1 MTTSP
6 LGSLRPLDAVDP
18 YARETQ
24 TNATLDP
31 DQVGRLRAF
40 GAIERVVADT
50 VLFRRGQRRVDFV
63 LVLSGRVDIFDVDAH
78 GDESVFMSHGP
89 GQFTGELD
97 LFNERQILVSARTGA
112 ETELVRVPHGDFRR
126 LLTAEPDIAE
136 IIMRALIL
144 RRVGLIRHAQ
154 GGVLVLG
161 SVRAAETLRIERFLI
176 QNGYPHRLLDVD
188 SDADAKGAVQCFA
201 LSPAQLPAVIDPG
214 DRVLSNPTNSEL
226 ADALGIS
233 ESLLPDHVHDVVVVG
248 AGPAGLAAAVYA
260 ASEGLDTLVVEGTAP
275 GGQAGTSS
283 KIENYLGFPTGISG
297 QALAGRAQ
305 VQAQKFGARL
315 AISRE
320 VVSIDCSQHPYRA
333 HLQGGYSVLARSVVV
348 ATGARYRTLDV
359 PNCTRFE
366 GQGIHYAA
374 TAMERELCKGQ
385 EVVVVGAA
393 NSAGQAAL
401 FLSGGLKHV
410 HMLCRG
416 PGLSATMSS
425 YLVDRIQASPRISV
439 YPNTK
444 VTALDGDKSLRR
456 VTWTRLDS
464 AHSETYAIEHVFSMI
479 GAEPRTQWLD
489 GCLELDAKGFVLT
502 GQLAGRAAS
511 PFETSRP
518 GIYAVGDVRS
528 GSIKRVAS
536 GVGEGSA
543 VVAAIHQFLHP
554 VP

>member
-1 MTTSP
+1 MTTRP
-6 LGSLRPLDAVDP
+6 ATLTPLDPVDP
-18 YARETQ
+18 YARESQ
-24 TNATLDP
+24 TNAVLDA
-31 DQVGRLRAF
+31 DQIGRVSAF
-40 GAIERVVADT
+40 GARERLPAGH
-50 VLFRRGQRRVDFV
+50 VLFRRGERKVDFL
-63 LVLSGRVDIFDVDAH
+63 LVVSGRIEIYDVDVH
-78 GDESVFMSHGP
+78 GEESVFITHGP
-89 GQFTGELD
+89 GQFSGDVD
-97 LFNERQILVSARTGA
+97 LFNERQALVSARTSQDS
-112 ETELVRVPHGDFRR
+112 EIVRVKHADFRS
-126 LLTAEPDIAE
+126 LLTADPDIAE
-136 IIMRALIL
+136 TIMRALIL

-161 SVRAAETLRIERFLI
+161 SLHSADTLRIERFLL
-176 QNGYPHRLLDVD
+176 QNAYPHRVLDVEQ
-188 SDADAKGAVQCFA
+188 DADAKGAVQCFG
-201 LSPAQLPAVIDPG
+201 LLPEQLPAVIDPG
-214 DRVLSNPTNSEL
+214 DRVITRPTNAEL
-226 ADALGIS
+226 ADALGIT
-233 ESLLPDHVHDVVVVG
+233 EVLLPDHVHDVVVVG

-260 ASEGLDTLVVEGTAP
+260 ASEGLDTLVIEGTAP

-320 VVSIDCSQHPYRA
+320 VEAIDCAQHPHRV
-333 HLQGGYSVLARSVVV
+333 HLQGGQSVLARSVVV

-401 FLSGGLKHV
+401 FLSRQLKHV

-425 YLVDRIQASPRISV
+425 YLVERIEASSRITV
-439 YPNTK
+439 YSNTK
-444 VTALDGDKSLRR
+444 VTALEGDRSLKR
-456 VTWTRLDS
+456 VTWSNLATGK
-464 AHSETYAIEHVFSMI
+464 SETHPIENVFSMI

-489 GCLELDAKGFVLT
+489 GCLDLDPKGFVLT
-502 GQLAGRAAS
+502 GVTAGRTTSA
-511 PFETSRP
+511 FETTKP

-543 VVAAIHQFLHP
+543 VVAAIHQYLHP

>member
-1 MTTSP
+1 MTTR
-6 LGSLRPLDAVDP
+6 LVSLTPLDAVDP
-18 YARETQ
+18 YARESQ
-24 TNATLDP
+24 TNAVLDA
-31 DQVGRLRAF
+31 DQIARVEAF
-40 GAIERVVADT
+40 GARERVAARQL
-50 VLFRRGQRRVDFV
+50 LFRRGERKVDFL
-63 LVLSGRVDIFDVDAH
+63 LVASGEIEIYDVDAH
-78 GDESVFMSHGP
+78 GDESVFITHGP
-89 GQFTGELD
+89 GQFAGELD
-97 LFNERQILVSARTGA
+97 LFNERQVLVSARAGSDS
-112 ETELVRVPHGDFRR
+112 ELVRVKHDDFRR

-136 IIMRALIL
+136 TIMRALIL

-161 SVRAAETLRIERFLI
+161 SQRSADTLRIERFLI
-176 QNGYPHRLLDVD
+176 QNGYPHRVLDVD
-188 SDADAKGAVQCFA
+188 QDADAKGAVQCFA
-201 LSPAQLPAVIDPG
+201 LVPDQLPAVIDPG
-214 DRVLSNPTNSEL
+214 DRVLSRPSNAEL
-226 ADALGIS
+226 ADALGIT
-233 ESLLPDHVHDVVVVG
+233 EALLPDHVHDVVVVG
-248 AGPAGLAAAVYA
+248 GGPAGLAAAVYA
-260 ASEGLDTLVVEGTAP
+260 ASEGLDTLVIEGTAP

-320 VVSIDCSQHPYRA
+320 VVAIDCAQQPYRV
-333 HLQGGYSVLARSVVV
+333 HLQGGQSVLARSVVV

-359 PNCTRFE
+359 PDCTRFE
-366 GQGIHYAA
+366 GQGIHFAA

-401 FLSGGLKHV
+401 FLSRQLAHV

-425 YLVDRIQASPRISV
+425 YLLERIEASSRITV
-439 YPNTK
+439 YPNTR
-444 VTALDGDKSLRR
+444 VTALEGEKSLRR
-456 VTWTRLDS
+456 VTWSNLVTGK
-464 AHSETYAIEHVFSMI
+464 SETHAIENLFSMI
-479 GAEPRTQWLD
+479 GAEPRTQWLE

-502 GQLAGRAAS
+502 GLAAGRTTS
-511 PFETSRP
+511 PFETTKA

-543 VVAAIHQFLHP
+543 VVAAIHQYLHP

>member
-1 MTTSP
+1 MTTR
-6 LGSLRPLDAVDP
+6 LVSLTPFDSVDP
-18 YARETQ
+18 YARESQ
-24 TNATLDP
+24 TNAVLDA
-31 DQVGRLRAF
+31 DQIARVEAF
-40 GAIERVVADT
+40 GARERVPAEQL
-50 VLFRRGQRRVDFV
+50 LFRRGERKVDFL
-63 LVLSGRVDIFDVDAH
+63 LVVSGEIAIYDVDVH
-78 GDESVFMSHGP
+78 GEEGVFITHGP
-89 GQFTGELD
+89 GQFAGELD
-97 LFNERQILVSARTGA
+97 LFNERQVLVSARTSQ
-112 ETELVRVPHGDFRR
+112 ESEIVRVKHDDFRR

-136 IIMRALIL
+136 TIMRALIL

-161 SVRAAETLRIERFLI
+161 SQHSADTLRVERFLL

-188 SDADAKGAVQCFA
+188 EDEDAKGAVQCFA
-201 LSPAQLPAVIDPG
+201 LHPDQLPAVIDPG
-214 DRVLSNPTNSEL
+214 DRVLARPSNAEL

-233 ESLLPDHVHDVVVVG
+233 EALLPDHVHDVVVVG

-260 ASEGLDTLVVEGTAP
+260 ASEGLDTLVIEGTAP

-320 VVSIDCSQHPYRA
+320 VVAIDCAQHPYRV
-333 HLQGGYSVLARSVVV
+333 HLEGEQSVLARAVVV

-359 PNCTRFE
+359 PNCARFE

-401 FLSGGLKHV
+401 FLSRQVRHV

-425 YLVDRIQASPRISV
+425 YLLERIEATSRITV
-439 YPNTK
+439 HPNTK
-444 VTALDGDKSLRR
+444 VTALEGDKGLRR
-456 VTWTRLDS
+456 VTWTNLETGT
-464 AHSETYAIEHVFSMI
+464 SETRAIENVFSMI

-489 GCLELDAKGFVLT
+489 GCLELDVKGFVLT
-502 GQLAGRAAS
+502 GVAASRTTS
-511 PFETSRP
+511 PFETTKP
-518 GIYAVGDVRS
+518 GIYAVGDVRA

-536 GVGEGSA
+536 SVGEGSA
-543 VVAAIHQFLHP
+543 VVAAIHQYLHP